1 MDADFPE
8 VTNGS
13 IHVMYKDNMLKENL
27 ICEGMEIPA
36 KLFNSFRELLFKEL
50 SQFKKFK
57 DAQEIKFEISW

>member
-1 MDADFPE
+1 
-8 VTNGS
+8 
-13 IHVMYKDNMLKENL
+13 
-27 ICEGMEIPA
+27 MEIPA